1 METSSKVSS
10 SEREIVLNGKSTVFK
25 PRITVLGTVTANYSE
40 LGGRIPIPAPADL
53 GIHSGQLSP
62 CPGSAHC
69 AEMRFISSDPSSTF
83 QALVNL
89 IGQDRSAHV
98 VEQTT
103 DYLHAE
109 VSSAFF
115 GFVDDLELLM
125 DPTGVQSRSI
135 SRLGESD
142 LGVNASRLADLQ
154 AHLKH

>member
-1 METSSKVSS
+1 MQPVILSLFAPLFLLFHLV
-10 SEREIVLNGKSTVFK
+10 G
-25 PRITVLGTVTANYSE
+25 
-40 LGGRIPIPAPADL
+40 PAPADL

-89 IGQDRSAHV
+89 SGQDRSAHV